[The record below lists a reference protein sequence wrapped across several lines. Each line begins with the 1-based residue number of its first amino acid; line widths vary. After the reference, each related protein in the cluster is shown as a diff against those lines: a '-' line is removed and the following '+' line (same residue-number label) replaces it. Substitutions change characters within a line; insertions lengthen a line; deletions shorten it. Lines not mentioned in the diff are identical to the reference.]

1 MQPEPPSKGRR
12 FRKLLGIVTVAAILC
27 TTGLYWFRGAPFDRA
42 AWLDDAQIQQG
53 VRLKMADRLVARR
66 TLEGMSRSQVVALLG
81 SPPRQEYFPEYELV
95 YWLGRE
101 RKPLFSFMFISI
113 DSEWLAV
120 KFGDNQR
127 VSKAKIL
134 RD

>member
-1 MQPEPPSKGRR
+1 MPSEPPSKGRR
-12 FRKLLGIVTVAAILC
+12 FLKLLGMLTVAAILC

-42 AWLDDAQIQQG
+42 AWLDDAQIRQG
-53 VRLKMADRLVARR
+53 VRLQMADRLVARR
-66 TLEGMSRSQVVALLG
+66 TLIGMSRSGVVALLG
-81 SPPRQEYFPEYELV
+81 APPRQEYFPAYELV

-101 RKPLFSFMFISI
+101 RKPLFSFMFIST

-120 KFGDNQR
+120 KFGGNQR
-127 VSKAKIL
+127 VSEAKIL